1 MADNFTNQQKSD
13 IWSIFC
19 NCFLIA
25 IIILSCVAVLS
36 FSPTRRETFLKVTKT
51 GEPVRAEN
59 VGEAIGDKTTR
70 FGKGLVKGVWH
81 GLFPKKEKKA
91 VE

>member
-1 MADNFTNQQKSD
+1 MSDNFIKQQKSD
-13 IWSIFC
+13 IFS
-19 NCFLIA
+19 
-25 IIILSCVAVLS
+25 IIINCTIISGIIIVLVTVLS
-36 FSPTRRETFLKVTKT
+36 FVPSRREPFLKVTKT

-91 VE
+91 AE